1 MISHVNVIS
10 HVLMV
15 ATFESAT
22 RRKDQ
27 RDVILGLLPQSHIY
41 GLVVICHDGV
51 FRGDSIVVLP
61 KFELITLLE
70 SIQRFKI
77 NALILVRLS
86 IPHSESRLDM
96 FLTHVVCLGPTYRHR
111 HDQQQG
117 HSGQIRPQQRERDLQ
132 RRCSSWPRDGK
143 SAPGATPVVGHTRN
157 IWYADNPVK
166 DNPD

>member
-1 MISHVNVIS
+1 MISHVNVIA

-15 ATFESAT
+15 ATFESPT

-61 KFELITLLE
+61 KFELLTLLE

-77 NALILVRLS
+77 NALILVRL
-86 IPHSESRLDM
+86 RLHTAD
-96 FLTHVVCLGPTYRHR
+96 TGWICSH
-111 HDQQQG
+111 G
-117 HSGQIRPQQRERDLQ
+117 HSFIVTL
-132 RRCSSWPRDGK
+132 
-143 SAPGATPVVGHTRN
+143 
-157 IWYADNPVK
+157 YA
-166 DNPD
+166 